1 MANDII
7 LEKAESAGE
16 HNPSLTST
24 LNPEDSEYH
33 SCSFKQLQIR
43 LDRLNAYFPYREE
56 TSPIPSVTWALSA
69 SPSFRETIIQQ
80 ADMRPTTTTKLSLSS
95 LAPASFLYFPPS
107 NLSFTGEIR
116 LDIKPLMSIPPKL
129 SVHFLALLPGQDR
142 TLRVRMFPYN
152 GLQDV
157 LITRNEGED
166 KVEVRFLRVGMVIA
180 QQVIEGLMKPQ
191 SWEPSPAMDKLK
203 GETECVFVGELGGRA
218 RQAWA
223 GFVEEFDRAKAGR
236 WSPPPPQTP
245 PPPPPKDPPREP
257 QINYD
262 EEVEAILHNA
272 ISPSNSPK
280 AIKSNTVILP
290 ILSNIPA
297 ESEWLT
303 ADRPPP
309 PSLPEPPRSVLLLHL
324 LHLVTPSHYVT
335 YSGSSETCIYPLS
348 LTLDTYFRELSL
360 HIPGVAP
367 TRIDIPISFES
378 GFTWRFHDTER
389 NVLVMRVQGGLAHP
403 KEGVRKPDVAE
414 GSRKNRFWEEYHW
427 VWTEGGRG
435 MKDVL
440 GCGETIWIH
449 AEGKGGIRA
458 VGEFASEIEEV
469 RWGRRREERGC

>member
-1 MANDII
+1 MN
-7 LEKAESAGE
+7 
-16 HNPSLTST
+16 
-24 LNPEDSEYH
+24 
-33 SCSFKQLQIR
+33 
-43 LDRLNAYFPYREE
+43 
-56 TSPIPSVTWALSA
+56 
-69 SPSFRETIIQQ
+69 
-80 ADMRPTTTTKLSLSS
+80 
-95 LAPASFLYFPPS
+95 
-107 NLSFTGEIR
+107 
-116 LDIKPLMSIPPKL
+116 IPPKL

-166 KVEVRFLRVGMVIA
+166 KVEVQFLRAGMVIA

-223 GFVEEFDRAKAGR
+223 GFVEEFDRAKADR
-236 WSPPPPQTP
+236 WTPPPPQTP
-245 PPPPPKDPPREP
+245 PPPPPKDPPRES
-257 QINYD
+257 QMMEINYD

-272 ISPSNSPK
+272 VSPSNSPK
-280 AIKSNTVILP
+280 AVKSNTVILP
-290 ILSNIPA
+290 VLSSIPTK
-297 ESEWLT
+297 SEWVSYSPPLPDFDSHPETRSPVWLSYAELT

-309 PSLPEPPRSVLLLHL
+309 PSLPEHPRSVLLLHL
-324 LHLVTPSHYVT
+324 LHLVTTSHYVT
-335 YSGSSETCIYPLS
+335 YPGSSETCKYPLS
-348 LTLDTYFRELSL
+348 LTLDTYLRELSI

-403 KEGVRKPDVAE
+403 KEGVRKSYVAE
-414 GSRKNRFWEEYHW
+414 GSRRNRFWEEYHW
-427 VWTEGGRG
+427 VWTEGGG
-435 MKDVL
+435 GTKDVL
-440 GCGETIWIH
+440 GSGETIWIH

-469 RWGRRREERGC
+469 RWGRRKEEGEC